1 MHKTGC
7 SDVINPV
14 LLILYLAHHE
24 LQSMFVMILLLLLC
38 RALNQAIGRCIRHR
52 ADYGAIMLFDDR
64 FRQPRYQK
72 NLSRW

>member
-1 MHKTGC
+1 M
-7 SDVINPV
+7 
-14 LLILYLAHHE
+14 
-24 LQSMFVMILLLLLC
+24 LLLLLLLLTLSVLC